1 MHRADGALAC
11 LHMASYCIH
20 CGDRQAISE
29 SHRCNSCEHWTS
41 PFELDNDAFG
51 RLWGAAI
58 KTVIEDFGIPA
69 ITWNRL
75 VVAGAAAL
83 SARGWLGP
91 PPPGYLTLRPSRP
104 PAENGR
110 SRSH

>member
-75 VVAGAAAL
+75 GLARGAAL
-83 SARGWLGP
+83 SSRGRFVPTPPRDLSPRLSP
-91 PPPGYLTLRPSRP
+91 PPPG
-104 PAENGR
+104 A
-110 SRSH
+110 